1 MDEDVDVFSL
11 SDVMW
16 AVATRVRAEKDIIFI
31 PGAKG
36 AILDPTSDPN
46 DFTLTKMGIDATKP
60 LGQDFA
66 ARLTISDAQRARAR
80 AILAKAGFC

>member
-1 MDEDVDVFSL
+1 
-11 SDVMW
+11 
-16 AVATRVRAEKDIIFI
+16 VRAEKDIIFI
-31 PGAKG
+31 PGATG

-66 ARLTISDAQRARAR
+66 TRLTISDSQRARVR
-80 AILAKAGFC
+80 GILAKAGLC